1 LQSTTYATKKP
12 IIEVFVGIVVKK
24 ARKSNTN
31 RRSGIVLGTEK
42 NHNAT
47 VVVSK
52 PTYLLISC

>member
-12 IIEVFVGIVVKK
+12 ITVVFVDIVVKK

-31 RRSGIVLGTEK
+31 RRSGIVLDTGK

-47 VVVSK
+47 VVISRLIC
-52 PTYLLISC
+52 LLISC